1 MDVVL
6 FGAGEGVKKIKEI
19 FNQHN
24 IIAIADNDTSKIG
37 EMIGLGD
44 SHIRIIAPSE
54 IIYLKFDYVVVSTL
68 RQDYQSQILNQL
80 LTLNIPLEKIIT
92 VQDGE
97 IVSYP
102 EILPASNTPSRKIYF
117 DVTYIT
123 DHNALS
129 GVPRVCNNLYRELT
143 NSSNGVFPVR
153 FLMNQYISS
162 RKYDCFINGNQYD
175 NTEYIISPTE
185 NDKILLPDYLGLVDT
200 EYSVAENIDN
210 LFFGEN
216 AEMRNEINR
225 LFQSLYRHP
234 EKYMDIVKLLADHK
248 KGLTRKQIA
257 ETLRIPNN
265 GHLGDILDDLQYCDF
280 VRMYNNGLKA
290 NAGIYQLID
299 FYTLFYHQFGRRR
312 VTDIHYWRNMI
323 GTPTQNTWYGLAY
336 ERVCMSHI
344 RQIIYALRLD
354 YIHTEFYSWRS
365 KEHSPAAQIDI
376 IIDRADG
383 IVTICEVKYS
393 KAEYTL
399 SKDEYEK
406 IMNRVEAFVQETK
419 CKKGTQI
426 VIITTKGMRPT
437 GYSEI
442 SRRTIILD
450 DLFVELP
457 E

>member
-200 EYSVAENIDN
+200 TPIVEWIQRNNIPSFGLIHDIIHILMRDEYKDIAE
-210 LFFGEN
+210 
-216 AEMRNEINR
+216 AT
-225 LFQSLYRHP
+225 
-234 EKYMDIVKLLADHK
+234 EKYVNNFLAH
-248 KGLTRKQIA
+248 
-257 ETLRIPNN
+257 
-265 GHLGDILDDLQYCDF
+265 
-280 VRMYNNGLKA
+280 
-290 NAGIYQLID
+290 
-299 FYTLFYHQFGRRR
+299 
-312 VTDIHYWRNMI
+312 
-323 GTPTQNTWYGLAY
+323 
-336 ERVCMSHI
+336 
-344 RQIIYALRLD
+344 LD
-354 YIHTEFYSWRS
+354 YILCGTKTTADVLVAYYM
-365 KEHSPAAQIDI
+365 EHKIVRNKPLPIYCFHFGFNMDHPIASVRERI
-376 IIDRADG
+376 I
-383 IVTICEVKYS
+383 
-393 KAEYTL
+393 
-399 SKDEYEK
+399 
-406 IMNRVEAFVQETK
+406 
-419 CKKGTQI
+419 
-426 VIITTKGMRPT
+426 
-437 GYSEI
+437 
-442 SRRTIILD
+442 
-450 DLFVELP
+450 
-457 E
+457 